1 MPKNFEDFHSG
12 VGSQSLN
19 MPERQRDALNDMSA
33 EILLANLMRAGF
45 GVNETNLMVT
55 PGNSGMSRPVN

>member
-1 MPKNFEDFHSG
+1 MPKSFEDFQSG

-33 EILLANLMRAGF
+33 EILLANLMAGF
-45 GVNETNLMVT
+45 GVNETNPMVT
-55 PGNSGMSRPVN
+55 PGNSGMSVPSN